1 MATNK
6 NNQTS
11 AATAADTNVA
21 PEATQPEV
29 NQPEVNQPEAP
40 PVPKAPEKKEIY
52 IERGSANE
60 DPNYAVCVN
69 GVMYLLPKG
78 KTSTVPMAVY
88 NEIMRSRRAREQ
100 QDQRMDE
107 LRGAAKQP

>member
-6 NNQTS
+6 TNE
-11 AATAADTNVA
+11 TA
-21 PEATQPEV
+21 
-29 NQPEVNQPEAP
+29 
-40 PVPKAPEKKEIY
+40 APEKMDIY

-60 DPNYAVCVN
+60 EPNLQVCIN

-78 KTSTVPMAVY
+78 KRSTVPLEVY

-100 QDQRMDE
+100 QDQRMEE
-107 LRGAAKQP
+107 LRGAAKQPE